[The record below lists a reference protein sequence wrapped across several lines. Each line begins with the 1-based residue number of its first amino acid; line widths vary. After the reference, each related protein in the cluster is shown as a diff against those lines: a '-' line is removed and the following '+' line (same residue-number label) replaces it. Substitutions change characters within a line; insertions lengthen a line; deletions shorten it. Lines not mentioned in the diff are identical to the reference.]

1 MAFGW
6 SQRDTRH
13 ATQTTAQYYLDP
25 AFACSLSPRFRSR
38 RSSVESSYDF
48 APNDRSCPNVVR
60 PIELTFLEDYAVGQP
75 EERIPPLGHGEGRS
89 DEQYE
94 EALLDTQLQRAA
106 QREQQRNA
114 CRGDEEHRRSRRRLG
129 VRLLVLGSGLLG
141 RLNEGAAAR
150 GERHGVE
157 AEGRR

>member
-1 MAFGW
+1 MHTILYKMF
-6 SQRDTRH
+6 D
-13 ATQTTAQYYLDP
+13 LP
-25 AFACSLSPRFRSR
+25 
-38 RSSVESSYDF
+38 V
-48 APNDRSCPNVVR
+48 
-60 PIELTFLEDYAVGQP
+60 ELTCLEDYSVGQP

-129 VRLLVLGSGLLG
+129 VRLLVLGSGLFG
-141 RLNEGAAAR
+141 RLNKGAAAR

>member
-1 MAFGW
+1 MKWHTF
-6 SQRDTRH
+6 T
-13 ATQTTAQYYLDP
+13 
-25 AFACSLSPRFRSR
+25 FRA
-38 RSSVESSYDF
+38 SSFDF
-48 APNDRSCPNVVR
+48 ALNDRSCPNVVR
-60 PIELTFLEDYAVGQP
+60 PVELTFLEDYSVGQP

-114 CRGDEEHRRSRRRLG
+114 CRGDEEHRRGRRRLG